1 MTELTPA
8 LPKLLNRQ
16 ELVTDIRLL
25 ISERWG
31 LAVEYITLKSNFCD
45 DLGLDCLEITELAV
59 LIEQRFPY
67 LAVSDDGPL
76 VSLDDLIRSIQL
88 RDGAANSHDLGY
100 TEPIRAFVT

>member
-1 MTELTPA
+1 MGE
-8 LPKLLNRQ
+8 
-16 ELVTDIRLL
+16 IRLVPGMPVKYF
-25 ISERWG
+25 IPTGERTVTY
-31 LAVEYITLKSNFCD
+31 LLKPDQLMRTFR
-45 DLGLDCLEITELAV
+45 GWLEITELAV

-100 TEPIRAFVT
+100 TEQSGHL